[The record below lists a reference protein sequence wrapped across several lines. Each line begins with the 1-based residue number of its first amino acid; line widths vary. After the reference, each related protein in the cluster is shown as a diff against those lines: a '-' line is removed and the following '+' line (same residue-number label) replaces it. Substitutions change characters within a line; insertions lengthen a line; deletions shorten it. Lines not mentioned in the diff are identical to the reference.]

1 MRKLILTCLA
11 ASAFIAASKAQTLFT
26 YGNNPVSK
34 EEFLRVYEK
43 NSLNKRPDF
52 SDTALRSYLDLYSLF
67 RMKVREAEL
76 QRLDTLPSIQN
87 ELNNYR
93 RQLAKNYLTDDDVTN
108 KLMHEAYDRM
118 KEEIHVAHIM
128 VLQSPNA
135 LPKDTAAAY
144 KKIDSIYNAVTKNK
158 ADFATMAKNF
168 SDDRG
173 SRDLGGDIGYITA
186 LQTVY
191 PFENEAYNTP
201 VGKVSKPFRTQFGYH
216 ILKVLDKRP
225 ARGEVKV
232 AQILITTPPSKGE
245 AGVEAARKR
254 VDSVENDLKHGMSF
268 EDAVKKY
275 SDDKFTVNDGG
286 VMPTF
291 GVGKMV
297 PAFESAA
304 YALKNPGD
312 ISAPI
317 KTEYGF
323 HIIKLIA
330 KYPIKPFDSLQA
342 MMKRKVDADS
352 RSQVAKDI
360 YMAKVREK
368 NGFKE
373 YPKSLDE
380 IAQRFA
386 QIPDT
391 GKNANAFKLED
402 FSDLHKP
409 LFALAG
415 KEYSQQDFL
424 SYAQG
429 VTRGHIMGPKAG
441 VARDLYNMYVNSVV
455 NDLQEHQLADEKPE
469 FRNLMEEYRDG
480 IMLFELMDRN
490 VWGKASRDTAGL
502 KAFYE
507 TRKGKYTWEPGFE
520 GAVYHF
526 KDEKAMREGL
536 KLIDKKGTTD
546 EDLVKKLNTDA
557 TPNTVTIQ
565 RGRYEFSKFTDVP
578 RAELVKGKASLPHK
592 NADGTYTVVKADE
605 IYNEPTPKSLDDA
618 KGYAIAEYQDYL
630 EKQWNDQMRKKYPVQ
645 VHEDVLKSMERN
657 N

>member
-43 NSLNKRPDF
+43 NSLNKKPDF

-76 QRLDTLPSIQN
+76 QKLDTLPSIQN

-191 PFENEAYNTP
+191 PFENEAYNTQ

-216 ILKVLDKRP
+216 ILKVLDRRP

-245 AGVEAARKR
+245 AGIEAAHKR
-254 VDSVENDLKHGMSF
+254 VDSAENDLKHGVPF
-268 EDAVKKY
+268 EDVVKKY

-297 PAFESAA
+297 PAFENAA
-304 YALKNPGD
+304 YALKKPGD
-312 ISAPI
+312 ISEPV

-342 MMKRKVDADS
+342 MIKRKVDADS
-352 RSQVAKDI
+352 RSQVAKEI

-373 YPKSLDE
+373 YPANFNA
-380 IAQRFA
+380 IAERFA
-386 QIPDT
+386 AIPDT
-391 GKNANAFKLED
+391 GKNANTFKLAD
-402 FSDLHKP
+402 FSDMHKP
-409 LFALAG
+409 LFVLAG

-424 SYAQG
+424 NYAEG
-429 VTRGHIMGPKAG
+429 VTRGRIMGPKAG

-490 VWGKASRDTAGL
+490 VWGKASRDTTGL

-507 TRKGKYTWEPGFE
+507 TRKGKYLWEPGFN

-526 KDEKAMREGL
+526 KNETAMREGL

-546 EDLVKKLNTDA
+546 EDLVKKLNTDS
-557 TPNTVTIQ
+557 TPNAVTIQ

-630 EKQWNDQMRKKYPVQ
+630 EKQWNDQMRKKYPVK
-645 VHEDVLKSMERN
+645 VNDDVLKSMERN